1 MKYTPRQDFV
11 VVRMDETKDKS
22 KGGILL
28 PDSAQNERV
37 PGTVLTI
44 GPGRMSEHGFMIVVE
59 DLEVNDRVI
68 FNKFTAYELDENER
82 LYLLRGSDIT
92 CKVDD

>member
-11 VVRMDETKDKS
+11 VVRMDEAKDMS

-28 PDSAQNERV
+28 PDSAQNERM

-44 GPGRMSEHGFMIVVE
+44 GPGRMSEHGHMIVVD

-68 FNKFTAYELDENER
+68 FNKFTAYELDEEER